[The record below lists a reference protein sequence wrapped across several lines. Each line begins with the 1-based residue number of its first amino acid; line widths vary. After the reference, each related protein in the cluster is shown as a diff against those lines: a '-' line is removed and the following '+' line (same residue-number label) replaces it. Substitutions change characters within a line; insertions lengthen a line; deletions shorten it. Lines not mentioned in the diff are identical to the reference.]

1 MFMRQRFITIY
12 FIGSLSSW
20 HNVFFKLILEWF
32 YAFIVEE
39 CIVQWGASCSISGD
53 CKNSTCGLSTFALS
67 SDWASSLLPAEM
79 GAMRRIFFMCEW
91 RYWTCFHRWR
101 PYKVNLKLQLGLS
114 CIWMCELESAGL
126 SSASLFPQLP
136 TFGLCHEPI
145 SDSQIGPFQMKLN
158 WKMLSRSTPKA
169 AKGQPVA
176 LNEW

>member
-1 MFMRQRFITIY
+1 M
-12 FIGSLSSW
+12 L
-20 HNVFFKLILEWF
+20 
-32 YAFIVEE
+32 
-39 CIVQWGASCSISGD
+39 
-53 CKNSTCGLSTFALS
+53 
-67 SDWASSLLPAEM
+67 SLLRNALCSEEPAVVSLGTVKTAPVVCLPLHSARTEPLLYFQQKWELWEEF
-79 GAMRRIFFMCEW
+79 FFMCEW
-91 RYWTCFHRWR
+91 RYWTRFHRWR